1 MKLIIQPYLKPG
13 LYVRGSLNQR
23 TLYIT
28 VHNSA
33 DQEKLFLFL
42 GGNSPPVGHSLLIVE
57 VSRTHT
63 TTHHS
68 W

>member
-13 LYVRGSLNQR
+13 LYVCGSLNQR

-28 VHNSA
+28 VHNTA
-33 DQEKLFLFL
+33 GQGTLFSLF
-42 GGNSPPVGHSLLIVE
+42 GGQQSPVGHSLIIE

-68 W
+68 R